1 MDLFSGVASSLPLAQ
16 RPGLSVSLIIPT
28 YNEARRLGKTIP
40 LLRSEFRGQPR
51 VEVIF
56 VDDGSRDGTPDVIAA
71 HIRDWPAARLI
82 RVPWNQGKGAAVKA
96 GVGLSRNERLVFMD
110 ADLSSDLADLPRLI
124 AALDD
129 ADVVLGS
136 RAIAG
141 AKVSYSRD
149 RSMRKVQSK
158 FFNGFACALAG
169 VVASDTQCGFK
180 AFRADSAK
188 LLFHLVEGKGFA
200 FDVEVLAL
208 AQLLDFRVVEVPI
221 RWVEAEGT
229 TVRPVRDPLIM
240 IRDLLRT
247 RRRCRQLERVSG
259 RFVWES
265 AEAPLDADRMP
276 DPQESIDVLI
286 DLAAANEAREMLSDV
301 TTGTE
306 SNGHPTPMSGRP
318 DTPTAAG

>member
-1 MDLFSGVASSLPLAQ
+1 MDLFAGVPSTLPVAQ
-16 RPGLSVSLIIPT
+16 RPGLSASLIIPT
-28 YNEARRLGKTIP
+28 YNEARRIVSTLQI
-40 LLRSEFRGQPR
+40 LRAEFRGQPR
-51 VEVIF
+51 VELIF

-71 HIRDWPAARLI
+71 FIRDWPAARLI
-82 RVPWNQGKGAAVKA
+82 RCPWNQGKGAAIKA
-96 GVGLSRNERLVFMD
+96 GVGLARNDRLVFMD
-110 ADLSSDLADLPRLI
+110 ADLSSDLDDLPRLI

-136 RAIAG
+136 RSIAG
-141 AKVSYSRD
+141 AKVSYTRD

-221 RWVEAEGT
+221 CWVEADGT

-247 RRRCRQLERVSG
+247 RRRCRQLERVTG
-259 RFVWES
+259 RFVWETS
-265 AEAPLDADRMP
+265 EPGIESDRLVDIDGLEPLVELADSSKREVLAELP
-276 DPQESIDVLI
+276 DSP
-286 DLAAANEAREMLSDV
+286 
-301 TTGTE
+301 TG
-306 SNGHPTPMSGRP
+306 
-318 DTPTAAG
+318 

>member
-1 MDLFSGVASSLPLAQ
+1 MAQ

-28 YNEARRLGKTIP
+28 YNEARRISKTIS
-40 LLRSEFRGQPR
+40 LLRAEFRGQSS
-51 VEVIF
+51 VELIF
-56 VDDGSRDGTPDVIAA
+56 VDDGSRDGTPDVISAN
-71 HIRDWPAARLI
+71 IRDWPAARLI
-82 RVPWNQGKGAAVKA
+82 RIPWNQGKGGAIKA
-96 GVGLSRNERLVFMD
+96 GVGLARNARLVFMD
-110 ADLSSDLADLPRLI
+110 ADLSSDLADLPPLI

-136 RAIAG
+136 RSIAG
-141 AKVSYSRD
+141 SKVSYTRD
-149 RSMRKVQSK
+149 RSLRKVQSK

-169 VVASDTQCGFK
+169 IVASDTQCGFK

-208 AQLLDFRVVEVPI
+208 AQLLDFRVVEIPI

-265 AEAPLDADRMP
+265 SEAPFETDRAIEADDESDELSVVTAPDDARSVM
-276 DPQESIDVLI
+276 I
-286 DLAAANEAREMLSDV
+286 DLPESPSA
-301 TTGTE
+301 TG
-306 SNGHPTPMSGRP
+306 
-318 DTPTAAG
+318 

>member
-1 MDLFSGVASSLPLAQ
+1 MDLFAGVPSTLPLAQ
-16 RPGLSVSLIIPT
+16 RPGLSASLIVPT
-28 YNEARRLGKTIP
+28 YNEARRIVSTLQV
-40 LLRSEFRGQPR
+40 LRAEFRGQPR

-56 VDDGSRDGTPDVIAA
+56 VDDGSRDGTADVIATY
-71 HIRDWPAARLI
+71 IRDWPAARLI
-82 RVPWNQGKGAAVKA
+82 RSPWNQGKGAAIKA
-96 GVGLSRNERLVFMD
+96 GVGLARNDRLVFMD
-110 ADLSSDLADLPRLI
+110 ADLSSDLDDLPRLI

-136 RAIAG
+136 RSIAG
-141 AKVSYSRD
+141 AKVSYTRD

-221 RWVEAEGT
+221 RWVEADGT

-247 RRRCRQLERVSG
+247 RRRCRQLERVTG
-259 RFVWES
+259 RFVWETS
-265 AEAPLDADRMP
+265 EPGIETDRVV
-276 DPQESIDVLI
+276 DIDGTDQLI
-286 DLAAANEAREMLSDV
+286 ELSGATSREMLAELPDSP
-301 TTGTE
+301 TG
-306 SNGHPTPMSGRP
+306 
-318 DTPTAAG
+318 

>member
-1 MDLFSGVASSLPLAQ
+1 MDLFSGDASLPLAQ
-16 RPGLSVSLIIPT
+16 RPGLSASLIVPT

-40 LLRSEFRGQPR
+40 LLRAEFRGQPG

-56 VDDGSRDGTPDVIAA
+56 VDDGSQDGTPDVISA

-82 RVPWNQGKGAAVKA
+82 RIPWNQGKGAAIKA
-96 GVGLSRNERLVFMD
+96 GVGQARNERLVFMD
-110 ADLSSDLADLPRLI
+110 ADLSSDLADLPALVG
-124 AALDD
+124 ALDD

-136 RAIAG
+136 RSIAG
-141 AKVSYSRD
+141 AKVSYTRD
-149 RSMRKVQSK
+149 RSLRKVQSK

-169 VVASDTQCGFK
+169 IVASDTQCGFK

-208 AQLLDFRVVEVPI
+208 AQLLDFRIVEVPI

-247 RRRCRQLERVSG
+247 RRRCRHLERVSG
-259 RFVWES
+259 RFVWETS
-265 AEAPLDADRMP
+265 EAPLDADRMT
-276 DPQESIDVLI
+276 DNEETITALLDMTAQESTREVVIDVRATSDDNEHVAVTSGLP
-286 DLAAANEAREMLSDV
+286 DAA
-301 TTGTE
+301 TQTG
-306 SNGHPTPMSGRP
+306 
-318 DTPTAAG
+318 

>member
-1 MDLFSGVASSLPLAQ
+1 MDLFSGAARLPLAQ

-28 YNEARRLGKTIP
+28 YNEARRISKTIS
-40 LLRSEFRGQPR
+40 LLRAEFRGQPS
-51 VEVIF
+51 VELIF
-56 VDDGSRDGTPDVIAA
+56 VDDGSRDGTPDVISAN
-71 HIRDWPAARLI
+71 IRDWPAARLI
-82 RVPWNQGKGAAVKA
+82 RIPWNQGKGAAIKA
-96 GVGLSRNERLVFMD
+96 GVGLARNARLVFMD
-110 ADLSSDLADLPRLI
+110 ADLSSDLADLPPLI

-136 RAIAG
+136 RSIAG
-141 AKVSYSRD
+141 AKVSYTRD
-149 RSMRKVQSK
+149 RSLRKVQSK

-169 VVASDTQCGFK
+169 IVASDTQCGFK

-208 AQLLDFRVVEVPI
+208 AQLLDFRVVEIPI

-265 AEAPLDADRMP
+265 SEAPFETERVLDEDEDETEDLSAVTAP
-276 DPQESIDVLI
+276 DDARSVMI
-286 DLAAANEAREMLSDV
+286 DLP
-301 TTGTE
+301 E
-306 SNGHPTPMSGRP
+306 SPS
-318 DTPTAAG
+318 AAG